1 MSTQFAEMVRAAVDR
16 FTQKVTTMNARTLAL
31 DQYTRDRRRLNT
43 RLGLLMVAL
52 IPVPAI
58 LLRARF
64 EPFQMLATVVALAVG
79 VGIVYPVWWRS
90 KHHPYREDGREQRS
104 RCVAAVCRIVAFVSL
119 VGFMVSLVVGSGVSS
134 WIALALLA
142 AGAVAFVVGFEVE
155 ERWKRI
161 LERQTAQTGGDP

>member
-1 MSTQFAEMVRAAVDR
+1 
-16 FTQKVTTMNARTLAL
+16 MNARALAL

-43 RLGLLMVAL
+43 RLGLLMVVL
-52 IPVPAI
+52 IPLPAI
-58 LLRARF
+58 LLHARF
-64 EPFQMLATVVALAVG
+64 EPLQMLATIVVLAVG

-90 KHHPYREDGREQRS
+90 RHHPYREDGREKRT
-104 RCVAAVCRIVAFVSL
+104 RLIAAACRTLAFVSL
-119 VGFMVSLVVGSGVSS
+119 VGVMVSWVVGSDLSS
-134 WIALALLA
+134 WIALAFLA